1 MKFTDAELS
10 MLLVKSHYH
19 SHIIL
24 EKFVSLGMWN
34 KIYTWYDNIENTN
47 VKVIIGG
54 LSMMLFA
61 RLMFYLVDNLD
72 AILGYLFK

>member
-1 MKFTDAELS
+1 
-10 MLLVKSHYH
+10 
-19 SHIIL
+19 
-24 EKFVSLGMWN
+24 MWN

-61 RLMFYLVDNLD
+61 RLMFYLVANFD